1 MLNGAE
7 AHPIQSA
14 TRALFDRYEREFNAG
29 LTGEADL
36 EAVAALYAA
45 CFIAA
50 SPAGVFTGMN
60 DDELRSVSAKG
71 FKHYRDTGVQRM
83 TVRNLDISA
92 IDELHGLA
100 RVAWRAIYKVDGAQ
114 SHPRRTQP
122 QAPPPAPLL
131 HTFSIRPPNSEEV
144 VAPSDRTQSTTVGWL
159 TCRAP

>member
-50 SPAGVFTGMN
+50 SPAGVFTGKN
-60 DDELRSVSAKG
+60 DEELRRVSAKG

-83 TVRNLDISA
+83 NVRNLDISA

-100 RVAWRAIYKVDGAQ
+100 RVAWRAIYKVEGAQ
-114 SHPRRTQP
+114 KVIDFTNVYLVRLEGGT
-122 QAPPPAPLL
+122 AKVFGWITGDEA
-131 HTFSIRPPNSEEV
+131 EV
-144 VAPSDRTQSTTVGWL
+144 LRQHGIG
-159 TCRAP
+159 

>member
-14 TRALFDRYEREFNAG
+14 TRALLDRYEREFNAG

-50 SPAGVFTGMN
+50 SPAGVFTGKN
-60 DDELRSVSAKG
+60 DDELRRVSAKG

-83 TVRNLDISA
+83 NVRNLDISA

-100 RVAWRAIYKVDGAQ
+100 HVAWRAIYKVDGAQ
-114 SHPRRTQP
+114 KVIDFTNVYLVRLEGGT
-122 QAPPPAPLL
+122 AKVFGWITGDEA
-131 HTFSIRPPNSEEV
+131 EV
-144 VAPSDRTQSTTVGWL
+144 LRQHGIG
-159 TCRAP
+159 